1 MKIVCLSG
9 GLDSAVVLARYIEQ
23 GEDVVAMYFRYDH
36 PSTSAEENCATRL
49 CARFGVELIYQF
61 IEPPN
66 SGIMTGGDD
75 PVVIGRNTIMLA
87 NACAEAQA
95 RGASAVG
102 FGATAEDL
110 NGFPDCRPTFF
121 DAFNA
126 VQAAI
131 GGVPVETPLID
142 WRKGQIKAEAAR
154 LSIGDHETI
163 SCYAPKLDGH
173 KGWLPCGACLSC
185 EVRG

>member
-23 GEDVVAMYFRYDH
+23 GEDVVAMYFRYQH
-36 PSTSAEENCATRL
+36 PSSSAEENCATRL
-49 CARFGVELIYQF
+49 CDRFGVELICRF
-61 IEPPN
+61 IEPPT
-66 SGIMTGGDD
+66 SGIMVEAVD

-87 NACAEAQA
+87 NACAEARV

-110 NGFPDCRPTFF
+110 DGFPDCRPAFF
-121 DAFNA
+121 AAFNA

-131 GGVPVETPLID
+131 GGVSVETPLID
-142 WRKGQIKAEAAR
+142 WSKAQVKAEAAR
-154 LSIGDHETI
+154 LSIGDDETI
-163 SCYAPKLDGH
+163 SCYRPVLDGH
-173 KGWLPCGACLSC
+173 KGWQSCGVCLSC